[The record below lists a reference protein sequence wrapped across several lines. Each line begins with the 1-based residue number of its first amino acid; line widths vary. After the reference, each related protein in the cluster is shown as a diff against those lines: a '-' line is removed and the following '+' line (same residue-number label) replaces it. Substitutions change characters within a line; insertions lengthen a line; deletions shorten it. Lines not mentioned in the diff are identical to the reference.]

1 MNQVLRAPARAY
13 SPEELREVLSS
24 GLMSFPLTDFDAA
37 GEFHEKGYRDRLDW
51 LMPYAAT
58 ALFAAGEGGRHLS
71 TLDDLTALADWA
83 RCGKGSETVLDLSA
97 RRTRRILIGF
107 DR

>member
-1 MNQVLRAPARAY
+1 MNHILRAPARAY

-51 LMPYAAT
+51 LMPYGATRFENGQNMGAAPVST
-58 ALFAAGEGGRHLS
+58 QVQGGDIKVVFPEAFADAKPKFP
-71 TLDDLTALADWA
+71 ANA
-83 RCGKGSETVLDLSA
+83 
-97 RRTRRILIGF
+97 
-107 DR
+107 